1 MTALRVEPQSYSRQP
16 PTANCQPPTKMHPM
30 SDNLSIQGTL
40 AETTVPDLFRSIVRS
55 SETAVLSL
63 DETGRSD
70 TIYFSEGRLVF
81 AASTDPDMGL
91 AETLLRMGELNIQQY
106 DHAME
111 RLVVARKIGGLLCEL
126 GYLKPDDLT
135 RAIERQANAIVLN
148 AMAYRTGSYTIEF
161 MSEMPDGTI
170 ALPLA
175 TERLILDGV
184 RRIEYWSLI
193 TRGVGRLDRT
203 LEQVP
208 NADTRT
214 FQLELSEDE
223 SHVLNLLSDPQTVEE
238 LCARSYLSH
247 FHTFRT
253 IWGLLAVN
261 LIQDAEVAAVD
272 EKRSAVETE
281 YELEAIV
288 EKYNGVF
295 QRLFGLVFQ
304 KVGDHVYDFTDRVV
318 LHLAPGTLPYLSGMT
333 FVNEGRLDFDQL
345 LNNLYA
351 SGSRDH
357 GTVVQNVLDE
367 LLYGWLYEVKSEFGP
382 AMESQAM
389 QVAGSLKK

>member
-1 MTALRVEPQSYSRQP
+1 ME
-16 PTANCQPPTKMHPM
+16 
-30 SDNLSIQGTL
+30 DNLSIQGAL

-63 DETGRSD
+63 DAIGRSD
-70 TIYFSEGRLVF
+70 TIYFSDGRIVA
-81 AASTDPDMGL
+81 AASTDPDVGL
-91 AETLLRMGELNIQQY
+91 AETLLRSGELSIHQY
-106 DHAME
+106 NHAME
-111 RLVVARKIGGLLCEL
+111 RLVVQRRIGGLLCEL
-126 GYLKPDDLT
+126 GYLKPEDLT

-161 MSEMPDGTI
+161 TDQLPDGVI
-170 ALPLA
+170 GLPLA

-203 LEQVP
+203 LEPVP

-214 FQLELSEDE
+214 FQLELSDDE

-238 LCARSYLSH
+238 LCARSYLSN
-247 FHTFRT
+247 FQTFRT

-261 LIQDAEVAAVD
+261 LIQDAEVAVVD
-272 EKRSAVETE
+272 EKRAAVETE
-281 YELEAIV
+281 FELEALV

-295 QRLFGLVFQ
+295 QRIFAIVFQ
-304 KVGDHVYDFTDRVV
+304 KIGDHVYDFADRVA
-318 LHLAPGTLPYLSGMT
+318 LHLSPGTLPYLSGIS
-333 FVNEGRLDFDQL
+333 FVNEGRIDFDQL

-357 GTVVQNVLDE
+357 GSVVQTVMDE
-367 LLYGWLYEVKSEFGP
+367 LLSGWLFEVKREFGP
-382 AMESQAM
+382 ALEAEVLK
-389 QVAGSLKK
+389 VAGALRR